1 MPPNFFQL
9 NVFPR
14 RCRDG
19 RPRPVPRVRPPRKK
33 KTFPHEPI
41 SRRPIPA
48 LANARQRL
56 DPQAVDPILK
66 QVALQH
72 LNYLEGTYYEKREF

>member
-1 MPPNFFQL
+1 MVL
-9 NVFPR
+9 R
-14 RCRDG
+14 
-19 RPRPVPRVRPPRKK
+19 
-33 KTFPHEPI
+33 I
-41 SRRPIPA
+41 SRTFCENSLIRK
-48 LANARQRL
+48 RL